1 MPSAVARTSTIALTN
16 VTNPYGVQ
24 LANKGCV
31 KAALDS
37 LVLAKGINTIQG
49 YLTYEA
55 VAKAHNYLYT
65 PIQQVLK
72 DQDESF
78 MNMKYQ

>member
-1 MPSAVARTSTIALTN
+1 VTI
-16 VTNPYGVQ
+16 PYGVQ
-24 LANKGCV
+24 LANKGYV
-31 KAALDS
+31 KAALAS
-37 LVLAKGINTIQG
+37 QALAKGINTIQG

-55 VAKAHNYLYT
+55 VANAHNFPYT

-72 DQDESF
+72 DQDESY